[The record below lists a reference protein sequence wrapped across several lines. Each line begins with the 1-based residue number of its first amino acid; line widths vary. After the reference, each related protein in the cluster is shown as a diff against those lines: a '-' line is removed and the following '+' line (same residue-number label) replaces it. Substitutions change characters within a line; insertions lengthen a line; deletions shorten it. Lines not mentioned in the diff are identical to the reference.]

1 MGNRKG
7 FTLIEL
13 IAVVVIMAIIAL
25 LATPNI
31 IGLLEKGKKE
41 EFVADAKEFIS
52 KASYQY
58 RSEKFNKDNQ
68 NEEKEYK
75 LVDIKGVNDDDL
87 VGPWGK
93 EYSRDDGVS
102 IGYDDGTITY
112 KITLTTDDKSRKT
125 YKFDGVK
132 KEDINIDNITVTE
145 KGK

>member
-68 NEEKEYK
+68 NEGQTY
-75 LVDIKGVNDDDL
+75 DIGNIKGVDSEDTEN
-87 VGPWGK
+87 GPWGK
-93 EYSRDDGVS
+93 PYTGEVIIGNDG
-102 IGYDDGTITY
+102 GKITY
-112 KITLTTDDKSRKT
+112 KITLSTQDRSDKT
-125 YKFDGVK
+125 YKFDKVK
-132 KEDINIDNITVTE
+132 KEDINIDNIVVE
-145 KGK
+145 DNK